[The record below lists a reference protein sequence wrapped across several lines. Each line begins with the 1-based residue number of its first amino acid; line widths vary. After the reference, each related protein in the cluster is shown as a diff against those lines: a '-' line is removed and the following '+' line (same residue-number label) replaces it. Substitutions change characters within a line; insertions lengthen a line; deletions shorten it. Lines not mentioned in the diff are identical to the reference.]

1 MLREV
6 INHMTASG
14 LLLLLFHP
22 SSFITHPLAD
32 MFLLQANTTALFSV
46 ADLQLIA
53 PELILTVCACI
64 ALVMEVVLPYRKSK
78 LIAYFSLIGVGFAGI
93 SLGVQYWYLRDVLPL
108 DGFYGMVR
116 IDGFALIFKSIFLV
130 AAAQAIAV
138 STRYLDIEG
147 EQHGEYY
154 ALVLFATV
162 GMMFLAC
169 GYDLISLYISLELM
183 ALTFY
188 VLVAF
193 TKREKRSNEA
203 AMKYFLLGA
212 FSSGVLLY
220 GMSLLYG
227 IAGSTNLAEIG
238 RSVAAIA
245 GTVGDS
251 GETVTASL
259 RPMLLLGMIAL
270 AAGLFFKIAAVP
282 FHMWAPD
289 AYEGAPTSVT
299 AFLSTGSKAASF
311 ALYARIFIEALN
323 TMRADWAPLLG
334 LVAAITIMVGNWAA
348 VTQENS
354 KRLLA
359 YSSISN
365 AGYLL
370 LGLVAGNSYG
380 YIGLMIY
387 LLVYTLMNMGAF
399 GIIISLRRR
408 GIIGDNVDDM
418 TGLAHKA
425 PGMAAMMAIFMLSLG
440 GLPMTGGFIGKYF
453 LFGGLLQRGKA
464 DGKTWYYW
472 LAAWAIINTV
482 VSFYYY
488 IRFIKVMYL
497 GDRVADDQPL
507 ALSPALRA
515 ALVASLVGIL
525 FIGLYPQPL
534 IEIVQRLVAPLAAL
548 GPLGLK

>member
-1 MLREV
+1 
-6 INHMTASG
+6 
-14 LLLLLFHP
+14 
-22 SSFITHPLAD
+22 
-32 MFLLQANTTALFSV
+32 MFLLQANSTGLFNLG
-46 ADLQLIA
+46 DLQLIV
-53 PELILTVCACI
+53 PELILTLCACL

-78 LIAYFSLIGVGFAGI
+78 LVAYFSLAGI
-93 SLGVQYWYLRDVLPL
+93 ALAAVSLVVQYLSGTGVPI
-108 DGFYGMVR
+108 DGFYGMIR
-116 IDGFALIFKSIFLV
+116 LDGFAFVFQGIFLV
-130 AAAQAIAV
+130 GAALAIAI

-169 GYDLISLYISLELM
+169 GFDLITLYISLELM

-227 IAGSTNLAEIG
+227 VAGSTNLGEIG
-238 RSVAAIA
+238 RAVAEIA
-245 GTVGDS
+245 GSTTQT
-251 GETVTASL
+251 GEASL

-299 AFLSTGSKAASF
+299 AFLSTASKAASF
-311 ALYARIFIEALN
+311 ALYARIFMEALN
-323 TMRADWAPLLG
+323 SIRADWAPLLG

-370 LGLVAGNSYG
+370 LGLVAGNTYG
-380 YIGLMIY
+380 YIGLVIY
-387 LLVYTLMNMGAF
+387 LLVYTFMNMGAF

-408 GIIGDNVDDM
+408 GIIGDNVDDL

-425 PGMAAMMAIFMLSLG
+425 PGMAAMMAVFMLSLG
-440 GLPMTGGFIGKYF
+440 GLPMTGGFIGKWYLLYG
-453 LFGGLLQRGKA
+453 LFDRGDTDK
-464 DGKTWYYW
+464 KNWYYW
-472 LAAWAIINTV
+472 LAGWAAINIV

-488 IRFIKVMYL
+488 VRFIKVMYL
-497 GDRVADDQPL
+497 GDTIADDKPL
-507 ALSPALRA
+507 SLSRALQT
-515 ALVASLVGIL
+515 ALVVSLVGIIL
-525 FIGLYPQPL
+525 IGVYPQPL
-534 IEIVQRLVAPLAAL
+534 IEIVQRLVAR
-548 GPLGLK
+548 

>member
-1 MLREV
+1 
-6 INHMTASG
+6 
-14 LLLLLFHP
+14 
-22 SSFITHPLAD
+22 

-46 ADLQLIA
+46 TDLQLIA
-53 PELILTVCACI
+53 PELILTVCACL

-78 LIAYFSLIGVGFAGI
+78 LVAYFSLVGVALAGV
-93 SLGVQYWYLRDVLPL
+93 SLGAQYWYSRDVLPL
-108 DGFYGMVR
+108 DGFYGMIR
-116 IDGFALIFKSIFLV
+116 IDGFALLFKSIFLIG
-130 AAAQAIAV
+130 AAQAIAV
-138 STRYLDIEG
+138 SIRYLDIEG

-169 GYDLISLYISLELM
+169 GYDLILLYISLELM

-227 IAGSTNLAEIG
+227 IAGSTNLGEIG
-238 RSVAAIA
+238 RSVAMVAA
-245 GTVGDS
+245 TMGDS
-251 GETVTASL
+251 AAPVAASL

-299 AFLSTGSKAASF
+299 AFLSTASKAASF

-425 PGMAAMMAIFMLSLG
+425 PGMAAMMAVFMLSLG

-453 LFGGLLQRGKA
+453 LFGGLLERGKA

-472 LAAWAIINTV
+472 LAGWAIINTV

-507 ALSPALRA
+507 ALSPALKV

-525 FIGLYPQPL
+525 FIGVYPQPL
-534 IEIVQRLVAPLAAL
+534 IEIVQRLVGPLAAL
-548 GPLGLK
+548 APVGLK

>member
-1 MLREV
+1 ML
-6 INHMTASG
+6 
-14 LLLLLFHP
+14 L
-22 SSFITHPLAD
+22 
-32 MFLLQANTTALFSV
+32 LLQANTTALFNV

-53 PELILTVCACI
+53 PELILTTCACI
-64 ALVMEVVLPYRKSK
+64 ALIMEVILPYRKSK
-78 LIAYFSLIGVGFAGI
+78 LTAYFALLGI
-93 SLGVQYWYLRDVLPL
+93 ALAASSLGIQWWYNRNVLPL
-108 DGFYGMVR
+108 DGFYGMIR
-116 IDGFALIFKSIFLV
+116 IDGFALIFKAIFLV
-130 AAAQAIAV
+130 AAGLAIAV
-138 STRYLDIEG
+138 STRFLDIEG

-162 GMMFLAC
+162 GMMFLGC

-212 FSSGVLLY
+212 FSSGILLY
-220 GMSLLYG
+220 GMSMLYG
-227 IAGSTNLAEIG
+227 IAGSTNLGEISRG
-238 RSVAAIA
+238 VAGLVSSINAS
-245 GTVGDS
+245 GDTLR
-251 GETVTASL
+251 GVAVL
-259 RPMLLLGMIAL
+259 RPLLLLGMIAL
-270 AAGLFFKIAAVP
+270 AAGLFFKVAAVP

-311 ALYARIFIEALN
+311 ALYARIFLEALPS
-323 TMRADWAPLLG
+323 MRTDWAPLLG

-348 VTQENS
+348 VTQQNS

-370 LGLVAGNSYG
+370 LGIVAANEYGNYGLV
-380 YIGLMIY
+380 IY
-387 LLVYTLMNMGAF
+387 LFVYTLMNMGAF
-399 GIIISLRRR
+399 GVIISLRRR

-418 TGLAHKA
+418 TGLAQKA
-425 PGMAAMMAIFMLSLG
+425 PGMAAMMAVFMLSLG

-453 LFGGLLQRGKA
+453 LFGGLLQRGQA
-464 DGKTWYYW
+464 DGKNWYYW
-472 LAAWAIINTV
+472 LAIWAIINTV

-488 IRFIKVMYL
+488 VRFIKVMYL
-497 GDRVADDQPL
+497 GDRVADAQPL
-507 ALSPALRA
+507 ELSPALRA
-515 ALVASLVGIL
+515 ALLASLSGIIFVGIYPHPFIKLAQL
-525 FIGLYPQPL
+525 FACG
-534 IEIVQRLVAPLAAL
+534 A
-548 GPLGLK
+548 GFDCGK

>member
-1 MLREV
+1 
-6 INHMTASG
+6 MT
-14 LLLLLFHP
+14 L
-22 SSFITHPLAD
+22 
-32 MFLLQANTTALFSV
+32 LLQANTFSLFSV
-46 ADLQLIA
+46 NDLRLIA
-53 PELILTVCACI
+53 PELILTMCGCI
-64 ALVMEVVLPYRKSK
+64 ALVMEVILPYKKSK
-78 LIAYFSLIGVGFAGI
+78 WTAYFALTGIALAAFSLVMLWSGN
-93 SLGVQYWYLRDVLPL
+93 RDSLPL
-108 DGFYGMVR
+108 SGFYGMVR
-116 IDGFALIFKSIFLV
+116 IDGFALLFKFIFLV
-130 AAAQAIAV
+130 AAALAIGIA
-138 STRYLDIEG
+138 TRFLDIEG

-162 GMMFLAC
+162 GMMFLGS
-169 GYDLISLYISLELM
+169 GYDLILLYISLELM

-212 FSSGVLLY
+212 FSSGILLY

-227 IAGSTNLAEIG
+227 IAGSTNVGEIG
-238 RSVAAIA
+238 QSVAAIVGSVKTAEA
-245 GTVGDS
+245 GDAIKG
-251 GETVTASL
+251 L

-270 AAGLFFKIAAVP
+270 AAGLFFKISAVP

-311 ALYARIFIEALN
+311 ALYARIFISALGD
-323 TMRADWAPLLG
+323 MRADWAPLLG
-334 LVAAITIMVGNWAA
+334 LVAAITIFVGNWGA

-370 LGLVAGNSYG
+370 LGLVAGNLYG
-380 YIGLMIY
+380 YVGIFIY

-399 GIIISLRRR
+399 GIVISLRRR

-418 TGLAHKA
+418 AGLAHKA

-440 GLPMTGGFIGKYF
+440 GLPLTGGFMGKYY
-453 LFGGLLQRGKA
+453 LLLGLWQRGQVEGKA
-464 DGKTWYYW
+464 SGKTWYYW
-472 LAAWAIINTV
+472 LAGWAIINIV
-482 VSFYYY
+482 ISFYYY
-488 IRFIKVMYL
+488 LRFIKVMYL
-497 GDRVADDQPL
+497 GDRIADDKPL
-507 ALSPALRA
+507 SLSPALRT
-515 ALVASLVGIL
+515 ALAVSVLGIII
-525 FIGLYPQPL
+525 IGVYPQPIISFAQDL
-534 IEIVQRLVAPLAAL
+534 IRQWMH
-548 GPLGLK
+548 

>member
-1 MLREV
+1 
-6 INHMTASG
+6 
-14 LLLLLFHP
+14 
-22 SSFITHPLAD
+22 
-32 MFLLQANTTALFSV
+32 MFLLQASTTALFNL
-46 ADLQLIA
+46 ADLQLIV

-78 LIAYFSLIGVGFAGI
+78 LVAYFSLVGVALAAG
-93 SLGVQYWYLRDVLPL
+93 SLWVQFWFSSDVLPL
-108 DGFYGMVR
+108 DGFYGMIR
-116 IDGFALIFKSIFLV
+116 IDGFALVVQSIFLIG
-130 AAAQAIAV
+130 AALAIAI
-138 STRYLDIEG
+138 SIRYLDIEG

-162 GMMFLAC
+162 GMMFLGC
-169 GYDLISLYISLELM
+169 GFDLITLYISLELM

-245 GTVGDS
+245 ASAGGTGGDPA
-251 GETVTASL
+251 VASL

-299 AFLSTGSKAASF
+299 AFLSTASKAASF

-323 TMRADWAPLLG
+323 SVRADWAPLLG

-380 YIGLMIY
+380 YIGLLIY

-425 PGMAAMMAIFMLSLG
+425 PGMAAMMAVFMLSLG

-472 LAAWAIINTV
+472 LAGWAIINTV

-488 IRFIKVMYL
+488 VRFIKVMYL
-497 GDRVADDQPL
+497 GDRIADDKPL
-507 ALSPALRA
+507 SLSPALQT

-525 FIGLYPQPL
+525 FIGIYPQPL
-534 IEIVQRLVAPLAAL
+534 IEIVQRLVAPLATVGL
-548 GPLGLK
+548 VGLK

>member
-1 MLREV
+1 M
-6 INHMTASG
+6 
-14 LLLLLFHP
+14 LLLF
-22 SSFITHPLAD
+22 
-32 MFLLQANTTALFSV
+32 QASTTALFNPS
-46 ADLQLIA
+46 DLQLVA
-53 PELILTVCACI
+53 PELILTVCACV
-64 ALVMEVVLPYRKSK
+64 ALVMEVVLPYRLSK
-78 LIAYFSLIGVGFAGI
+78 MTAYFALVGIALAAA
-93 SLGVQYWYLRDVLPL
+93 SLGALWYSRGPSFPV

-116 IDGFALIFKSIFLV
+116 IDGFAVFFKIIFLI
-130 AAAQAIAV
+130 AAALSVAI

-162 GMMFLAC
+162 GMMFLAS

-193 TKREKRSNEA
+193 TKRERQSNEA

-212 FSSGVLLY
+212 FSSGILLY

-227 IAGSTNLAEIG
+227 VAGSTNLGEIG
-238 RSVAAIA
+238 QNLGALFASIQH
-245 GTVGDS
+245 G
-251 GETVTASL
+251 GETARGVGML
-259 RPMLLLGMIAL
+259 RPLLLLGMIAL

-289 AYEGAPTSVT
+289 AYQGAPTPVT

-323 TMRADWAPLLG
+323 GMRADWAPLLG
-334 LVAAITIMVGNWAA
+334 LVAAVTIMVGNWAA

-370 LGLVAGNSYG
+370 LGLIAGNAYG
-380 YIGLMIY
+380 YNGLVIY
-387 LLVYTLMNMGAF
+387 LLVYTLMNLGAF
-399 GIIISLRRR
+399 GVIISLRRR

-418 TGLAHKA
+418 AGLAKKA
-425 PGMAAMMAIFMLSLG
+425 PGTAAMMAVFMLSLG

-453 LFGGLLQRGKA
+453 LFGGLLQRGAAEGKA
-464 DGKTWYYW
+464 WYYW
-472 LAAWAIINTV
+472 LAIWAILNTV

-488 IRFIKVMYL
+488 VRFIRVMYL
-497 GDRVADDQPL
+497 GENVADDRPL
-507 ALSPALRA
+507 ALSPALQT
-515 ALVASLVGIL
+515 ALVISLVGII
-525 FIGLYPQPL
+525 FIGVYPQPFIDL
-534 IEIVQRLVAPLAAL
+534 AQKLVAPLAAS
-548 GPLGLK
+548 GPIALR

>member
-1 MLREV
+1 MSVL
-6 INHMTASG
+6 ISLISMF
-14 LLLLLFHP
+14 LIQL
-22 SSFITHPLAD
+22 SSFSIPH
-32 MFLLQANTTALFSV
+32 FLLQANTNALFNPS
-46 ADLQLIA
+46 DLQLIV
-53 PELILTVCACI
+53 PELILTVCACV
-64 ALVMEVVLPYRKSK
+64 ALVMEVILPYRKSK
-78 LIAYFSLIGVGFAGI
+78 LTAYFSLLGIVLAGV
-93 SLGVQYWYLRDVLPL
+93 SLGVQWWLVRDTLPL
-108 DGFYGMVR
+108 TGFYGTLR
-116 IDGFALIFKSIFLV
+116 IDGFALIFKAIFLT
-130 AAAQAIAV
+130 AAALAVAI

-169 GYDLISLYISLELM
+169 GYDLIVLYISLELM

-212 FSSGVLLY
+212 FSSGILLY

-227 IAGSTNLAEIG
+227 ITGSTNLGEIG
-238 RSVAAIA
+238 TSLSQLMSAMADTTESVENL
-245 GTVGDS
+245 S
-251 GETVTASL
+251 SL
-259 RPMLLLGMIAL
+259 RPMLLLAMIAL

-311 ALYARIFIEALN
+311 ALYARIFLEAL
-323 TMRADWAPLLG
+323 TAMRVDWAPLLG

-370 LGLVAGNSYG
+370 LGLVAGNAYG
-380 YIGLMIY
+380 YIGLLIY

-408 GIIGDNVDDM
+408 GIIGDNVDDL
-418 TGLAHKA
+418 TGLALKS
-425 PGMAAMMAIFMLSLG
+425 PGMAAMMAVFMLSLG

-453 LFGGLLQRGKA
+453 LFGGLLQRGQS
-464 DGKTWYYW
+464 DGKNWYYW
-472 LAAWAIINTV
+472 LAIWAIINTV

-488 IRFIKVMYL
+488 VRFIKVMYL
-497 GDRVADDQPL
+497 GDQIADDKPL
-507 ALSPALRA
+507 ELSPALQT
-515 ALVASLVGIL
+515 ALVASLVGIII
-525 FIGLYPQPL
+525 IGVYPQPFINIAQKL
-534 IEIVQRLVAPLAAL
+534 LTP
-548 GPLGLK
+548 